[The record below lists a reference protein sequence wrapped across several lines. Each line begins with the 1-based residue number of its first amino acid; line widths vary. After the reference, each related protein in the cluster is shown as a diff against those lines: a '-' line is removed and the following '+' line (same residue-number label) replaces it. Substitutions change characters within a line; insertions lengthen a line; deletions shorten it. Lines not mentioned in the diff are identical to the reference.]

1 MGIIHVLPPQ
11 MANLIAAGEVVER
24 PGSVVKEIIENAV
37 DAGADRIEVEIRQGG
52 VTYIRVSDNGCG
64 MEADDLPQAF
74 LRHAT
79 SKIRTPED
87 MQAIGTMGFRGEALA
102 AISSVSRMD
111 IFTRTAQSISGWQMT
126 CEGGEASALRETG
139 CPKGTTVVVRDLFY
153 NVPARMK
160 FLKKDATEG
169 AYCENAVVSAA
180 LANPGI
186 SFKLIRDGRESFF
199 STGSGQLLQVIGALC
214 PRETVA
220 GLLPIDGVFQGGE
233 IHGYISPV
241 GETRSSRSMQYFLV
255 NGRPVRGKL
264 LSSAID
270 GAYKGRIMPGRHP
283 LCFLDIRV
291 PLGAVDVNVHPAK
304 LEVRF
309 AREKDI
315 FSLIHNAISAALDN
329 ASGFPEMDLPAAE
342 TDAPA
347 EPSAPVQSGNPWKE
361 TVAGH
366 RDGSGI
372 PTAGEGKAAYGLALH
387 APAVRVRPV
396 SPGFDLD
403 ESMFSINKMELV
415 PPRKRPGTVPSSG
428 MPASAGAEEP
438 AETPEA
444 SESSEAPVPVQAAA
458 EAEETVQ
465 QRMEGFAPDPAA
477 APESVPPQ
485 VIGMAF
491 GTYILAQQ
499 GEDLWVIDKH
509 AAHEKLIYNRLRQQA
524 GRMEAQL
531 LLQPLSVSLTPAE
544 KQACLDGVQLLAQC
558 GFEVEDLGLPGL
570 VVRGAPTYLQPADI
584 PFVLSEMAG
593 QLAEAG
599 GAGSTVL
606 DGLLASIACKA
617 AIKGGSDSDMTELQ
631 RLAEQVLMLPDVRN
645 CPHGRPVAVRMSRL
659 QLEKQFKRVL

>member
-220 GLLPIDGVFQGGE
+220 SLLPIDGVFQGGE

-270 GAYKGRIMPGRHP
+270 GAYKRRIMPGRHP

-329 ASGFPEMDLPAAE
+329 ASGFPEMNLPAAE
-342 TDAPA
+342 TDAPV
-347 EPSAPVQSGNPWKE
+347 ESSAPAGGQPGDPWKQ
-361 TVAGH
+361 TVALH
-366 RDGSGI
+366 REGSGI
-372 PTAGEGKAAYGLALH
+372 PTSGEGKAAYGLALH
-387 APAVRVRPV
+387 APTVRVRQV

-415 PPRKRPGTVPSSG
+415 PPRKRPDAVPSSG
-428 MPASAGAEEP
+428 MPASAGAEAS
-438 AETPEA
+438 AEAPED
-444 SESSEAPVPVQAAA
+444 PVPVQAAA

-465 QRMEGFAPDPAA
+465 Q
-477 APESVPPQ
+477 
-485 VIGMAF
+485 
-491 GTYILAQQ
+491 
-499 GEDLWVIDKH
+499 
-509 AAHEKLIYNRLRQQA
+509 
-524 GRMEAQL
+524 
-531 LLQPLSVSLTPAE
+531 
-544 KQACLDGVQLLAQC
+544 
-558 GFEVEDLGLPGL
+558 
-570 VVRGAPTYLQPADI
+570 
-584 PFVLSEMAG
+584 
-593 QLAEAG
+593 
-599 GAGSTVL
+599 
-606 DGLLASIACKA
+606 
-617 AIKGGSDSDMTELQ
+617 
-631 RLAEQVLMLPDVRN
+631 
-645 CPHGRPVAVRMSRL
+645 
-659 QLEKQFKRVL
+659 

>member
-1 MGIIHVLPPQ
+1 
-11 MANLIAAGEVVER
+11 
-24 PGSVVKEIIENAV
+24 
-37 DAGADRIEVEIRQGG
+37 
-52 VTYIRVSDNGCG
+52 
-64 MEADDLPQAF
+64 
-74 LRHAT
+74 
-79 SKIRTPED
+79 
-87 MQAIGTMGFRGEALA
+87 
-102 AISSVSRMD
+102 
-111 IFTRTAQSISGWQMT
+111 
-126 CEGGEASALRETG
+126 
-139 CPKGTTVVVRDLFY
+139 
-153 NVPARMK
+153 RMK

-169 AYCENAVVSAA
+169 AYCENAVISAA
-180 LANPGI
+180 LANPGV

-199 STGSGQLLQVIGALC
+199 STGGGQLLQVIGALC

-220 GLLPIDGVFQGGE
+220 SLLPIDGVFQGGE

-329 ASGFPEMDLPAAE
+329 ASGFPEMDLPAAGS
-342 TDAPA
+342 DAPA
-347 EPSAPVQSGNPWKE
+347 EPSAPADVQHADPWKQ
-361 TVAGH
+361 TVAVH

-387 APAVRVRPV
+387 APAVQVRPV

-415 PPRKRPGTVPSSG
+415 PPRKRPGAVPPFGVKDTV
-428 MPASAGAEEP
+428 GAEEP
-438 AETPEA
+438 AEVPEP
-444 SESSEAPVPVQAAA
+444 PVPVPDQDAGN
-458 EAEETVQ
+458 AEETVQ

-477 APESVPPQ
+477 APESALPQ

-544 KQACLDGVQLLAQC
+544 KQACLDGAQLLAQC

-593 QLAEAG
+593 QLAGAG

-606 DGLLASIACKA
+606 DSLLASIACKA